1 MLKIHLVFYILLLEP
16 ALKHALI
23 TKNIEINNNIEQE
36 YKVK

>member
-16 ALKHALI
+16 APKHALI
-23 TKNIEINNNIEQE
+23 TENIEINNNIEQE